1 MWSLPESAAT
11 WLLPSTALLIVV
23 LLLWAG
29 ILIYRQHFSLRSRL
43 RQRLQRSREHRRVSA
58 VATNKR
64 EAWRDQVLNLPL
76 LDAKQRAEVQRKLVT
91 AGFRQPQAPVIFM
104 LILLSSALLLGLLG
118 FWGIEFLTTRLHWL
132 ARPGAGL
139 LGLYLGLILPRI
151 VLDTLAVRR
160 QAVLQK
166 ALPDA
171 LDLMI
176 ICVNA
181 GLGLNATLQ
190 RMARDLRTVS
200 PELAKEFALTSA
212 DAQLR
217 GSATIALRL
226 LGERI
231 NLPAIQNLVST
242 LVMAQRYG
250 TPMAQALR
258 ILAES
263 ERKSRLLYLE
273 EQAGKLGTKI
283 TIPMMLF
290 IMPTV
295 LIVAAGP
302 AVINLMKAF

>member
-1 MWSLPESAAT
+1 MWQIPTLTPALFMGTIAVFIV
-11 WLLPSTALLIVV
+11 ALLA
-23 LLLWAG
+23 WAG
-29 ILIYRQHFSLRSRL
+29 LLIYQRHFSLRSRIL
-43 RQRLQRSREHRRVSA
+43 QRLHSQRRTLAQSDERPQWGAGWRQHV
-58 VATNKR
+58 VA
-64 EAWRDQVLNLPL
+64 LPL
-76 LDAKQRAEVQRKLVT
+76 LDAKQRAEVQRKLIA
-91 AGFRQPQAPVIFM
+91 AGYRHPDAQVILMTIIAVSGLACAALAM
-104 LILLSSALLLGLLG
+104 LWI
-118 FWGIEFLTTRLHWL
+118 WPLTDRLHWL
-132 ARPGAGL
+132 ASPAAAL
-139 LGLYLGLILPRI
+139 IGLYLGIILPRI
-151 VLDTLAVRR
+151 VLDKIVINR
-160 QAVLQK
+160 QKAIQK

-190 RMARDLRTVS
+190 RMARDLRTIS
-200 PELAKEFALTSA
+200 PELADEFVVTAA

-217 GSATIALRL
+217 GSATSALRL

-242 LVMAQRYG
+242 LAMAQRYG

-258 ILAES
+258 VLAES
-263 ERKSRLLYLE
+263 ERTNRLLHLE
-273 EQAGKLGTKI
+273 EKAGKLSTKI

-302 AVINLMKAF
+302 AVINLMDVL

>member
-1 MWSLPESAAT
+1 MWFLPEPTAAL
-11 WLLPSTALLIVV
+11 LLPATALLIVALV
-23 LLLWAG
+23 VWAG
-29 ILIYRQHFSLRSRL
+29 VLVYRQHFSLRSRL
-43 RQRLQRSREHRRVSA
+43 RQRLQRSRERRRVSTA
-58 VATNKR
+58 DTSKR
-64 EAWRDQVLNLPL
+64 EAWREQVLNLPL
-76 LDAKQRAEVQRKLVT
+76 LDARQRAEVQRKLIT
-91 AGFRQPQAPVIFM
+91 AGFRQPQAPVVFM
-104 LILLSSALLLGLLG
+104 VILLSSAIVLGLAG
-118 FWGIEFLTTRLHWL
+118 FWGIGFLTTRLHWM
-132 ARPGAGL
+132 ARPGAALVGI
-139 LGLYLGLILPRI
+139 YLGLILPRI
-151 VLDTLAVRR
+151 VLDSLVSRR

-217 GSATIALRL
+217 GSATVALRL
-226 LGERI
+226 LGERVS
-231 NLPAIQNLVST
+231 LPAIQNLVST

-302 AVINLMKAF
+302 AIINLMKAF